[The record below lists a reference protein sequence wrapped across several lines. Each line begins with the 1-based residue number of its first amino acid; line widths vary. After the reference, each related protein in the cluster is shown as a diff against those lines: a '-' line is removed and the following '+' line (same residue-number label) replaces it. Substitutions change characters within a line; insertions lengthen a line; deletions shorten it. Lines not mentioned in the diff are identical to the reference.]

1 MLTVANANNCVP
13 GGLSRLIHIM
23 AIAVPQDKL
32 NNLQTECK
40 EFVKKQARSMV
51 ELSALL
57 GRMNQ
62 TARIGIWEA
71 PLYYRALQRL
81 YIAALNKERSLY
93 QIQDSPYSLD
103 KRRIQ
108 RIGVVVIEPTNTVLQ
123 NDINT
128 PAIRYDHIDR
138 CLQER
143 LGCKLSGSEYRGSV
157 AERRGQSWYQCLELK
172 ACSQSCDSS
181 ICQEHIITSTPHP
194 TPHGQLDSSI
204 LHKQTTRD
212 TITVASITGAR
223 NMDILPFTLD
233 LGDSK
238 TCCSCY
244 QRRRG
249 FCIKE
254 RHRPNRVD
262 TGKRYLPEDNTTIL
276 CTGSRPVFHRE

>member
-1 MLTVANANNCVP
+1 MSAIRRLSSAPRAFTKLLKAVISILRSSGIRVVIYLDDLLILHQNTAELQKIFQLVTNLLMDLGFIMKREKCSPSPTQTIVFLEAN
-13 GGLSRLIHIM
+13 LDSKRM
-23 AIAVPQDKL
+23 TIAVPQDKL

-40 EFVKKQARSMV
+40 EFVKRQASSMLI
-51 ELSALL
+51 LSALL

-103 KRRIQ
+103 KRSIQ

-157 AERRGQSWYQCLELK
+157 AERRGQS
-172 ACSQSCDSS
+172 
-181 ICQEHIITSTPHP
+181 
-194 TPHGQLDSSI
+194 
-204 LHKQTTRD
+204 
-212 TITVASITGAR
+212 
-223 NMDILPFTLD
+223 
-233 LGDSK
+233 
-238 TCCSCY
+238 
-244 QRRRG
+244 
-249 FCIKE
+249 
-254 RHRPNRVD
+254 
-262 TGKRYLPEDNTTIL
+262 
-276 CTGSRPVFHRE
+276 

>member
-81 YIAALNKERSLY
+81 YIAALNKE
-93 QIQDSPYSLD
+93 YSLD

-157 AERRGQSWYQCLELK
+157 AERRGQS
-172 ACSQSCDSS
+172 
-181 ICQEHIITSTPHP
+181 
-194 TPHGQLDSSI
+194 
-204 LHKQTTRD
+204 
-212 TITVASITGAR
+212 
-223 NMDILPFTLD
+223 
-233 LGDSK
+233 
-238 TCCSCY
+238 
-244 QRRRG
+244 
-249 FCIKE
+249 
-254 RHRPNRVD
+254 
-262 TGKRYLPEDNTTIL
+262 
-276 CTGSRPVFHRE
+276 

>member
-1 MLTVANANNCVP
+1 M
-13 GGLSRLIHIM
+13 
-23 AIAVPQDKL
+23 
-32 NNLQTECK
+32 
-40 EFVKKQARSMV
+40 KKQARSMV

-103 KRRIQ
+103 KRSIQ

-138 CLQER
+138 CLQVR
-143 LGCKLSGSEYRGSV
+143 LGCKLSRPEYRGSV
-157 AERRGQSWYQCLELK
+157 AETRGQSSYQCVGTEG
-172 ACSQSCDSS
+172 SQSCNSS
-181 ICQEHIITSTPHP
+181 ICQEHIITSMPHP

-204 LHKQTTRD
+204 LHKLEIR
-212 TITVASITGAR
+212 VR
-223 NMDILPFTLD
+223 NNPSLVWRIYF
-233 LGDSK
+233 
-238 TCCSCY
+238 
-244 QRRRG
+244 
-249 FCIKE
+249 
-254 RHRPNRVD
+254 V
-262 TGKRYLPEDNTTIL
+262 
-276 CTGSRPVFHRE
+276 